1 MKFLI
6 DVNLSKSK
14 KFLKDHPNL
23 INVKDE
29 INGKVS
35 DKRLIKIAKKRGY
48 GLYTQD
54 KRCALDA
61 LVVSLS
67 LDPENKSKLKTEKA
81 FDKIK
86 ELDRFQ
92 RFLKE

>member
-29 INGKVS
+29 IDGKVS
-35 DKRLIKIAKKRGY
+35 DKRLIQIAKKRGY

-61 LVVSLS
+61 LIAGVVVCYK
-67 LDPENKSKLKTEKA
+67 DQNTKQRRKLRGIQMKFSNSEK
-81 FDKIK
+81 K
-86 ELDRFQ
+86 L
-92 RFLKE
+92 